1 MLRISR
7 GYSLDNQVKD
17 AENTTEIRLKDGY
30 NSAERR
36 VKDGV
41 KDAHFHGKTE
51 LQTLQE
57 DGERGTKPGKM
68 PLKWLKVWKD
78 TIRAPGKTVQSR
90 VKDGVKVGQKDGRDA
105 QHSRQRRW
113 ISGWIFWIRRVKDA
127 GKTG

>member
-1 MLRISR
+1 MNKSTQRPYKDRCKIGLKLRISR

-17 AENTTEIRLKDGY
+17 AENTTERRGKDGF

-57 DGERGTKPGKM
+57 DGKRCRKPAKM
-68 PLKWLKVWKD
+68 ARKRVKVWKD
-78 TIRAPGKTVQSR
+78 IIRAPGKTE
-90 VKDGVKVGQKDGRDA
+90 VKGPDFTLQPILR
-105 QHSRQRRW
+105 
-113 ISGWIFWIRRVKDA
+113 
-127 GKTG
+127 